1 MHNLSTI
8 ITFEFLR
15 TVKRPSFWISIL
27 SVPIIFGAIFA
38 LSYFS
43 GQSTQQIQER
53 QEEERFTVQVLDESG
68 YLEDEQLTALEA
80 QRTDNKESGITAVEA
95 GEVDAFFYYPS
106 QPTEEQI
113 EVYNKDDGIFE
124 NFKYT
129 TVANSLLTAGA
140 EAQVGS
146 SEVLQVIKG
155 EGVET
160 DQTTYSDGVVVN
172 SIEQVVLPAIFIVV
186 FFFVI
191 IFLSG
196 QMLTSTTEEKENR
209 VIEMVLTT
217 IRPRALI
224 LGKIIAILA
233 LGLVQAS
240 VLLLPVIIGY
250 VFFRDM
256 VTLPNIDTNA
266 IFEADPMRVLFAILY
281 LVFSVLLFTGLL
293 VGISAAVPTAKDA
306 NNFLGFTMFA
316 MFIPFYAIMSI
327 LTDASQPIVQVFTY
341 FPLTAPTTLL
351 IRNAV
356 GNLTE
361 LEAIIGLVVLVLS
374 SIIAITIAGRI
385 FRTGT
390 LQYSRILSLREI
402 FKK

>member
-8 ITFEFLR
+8 IAFEFLR

-27 SVPIIFGAIFA
+27 SVPVIFGAIFA

-43 GQSTQQIQER
+43 GQSSQQIQER
-53 QEEERFTVQVLDESG
+53 QEGERFSLQVLDESG
-68 YLEDEQLTALEA
+68 YIDNEQLATLEA
-80 QRTDNKESGITAVEA
+80 ERVSNKENGISAVED
-95 GEVDAFFYYPS
+95 GRVDAFFYYPT
-106 QPTEEQI
+106 QPTEAQI

-129 TVANSLLTAGA
+129 TVANTLLTSGA

-146 SEVLQVIKG
+146 SKILQVIKG

-160 DQTTYSDGVVVN
+160 AQTTYSNGVVIN
-172 SIEQVVLPAIFIVV
+172 SVEQIILPAIFIVI

-250 VFFRDM
+250 IFFRDM
-256 VTLPNIDTNA
+256 ITLPNIDMNA
-266 IFEADPMRVLFAILY
+266 VFEAEPTRIVFAVLY
-281 LVFSVLLFTGLL
+281 LIFSVLLFTGLL
-293 VGISAAVPTAKDA
+293 VGMA
-306 NNFLGFTMFA
+306 F
-316 MFIPFYAIMSI
+316 FI
-327 LTDASQPIVQVFTY
+327 D
-341 FPLTAPTTLL
+341 
-351 IRNAV
+351 
-356 GNLTE
+356 
-361 LEAIIGLVVLVLS
+361 
-374 SIIAITIAGRI
+374 
-385 FRTGT
+385 
-390 LQYSRILSLREI
+390 
-402 FKK
+402 

>member
-8 ITFEFLR
+8 IAFEFLR

-27 SVPIIFGAIFA
+27 SVPVIFGVIFA

-43 GQSTQQIQER
+43 GQSSQQIQER
-53 QEEERFTVQVLDESG
+53 QEDEQFSLQVLDESG
-68 YLEDEQLTALEA
+68 YVNDEQLAGFEA
-80 QRTDNKESGITAVEA
+80 ERINNKESGISAVEN
-95 GEVDAFFYYPS
+95 GVVDAFFYYPN
-106 QPTEEQI
+106 QPTETHI

-129 TVANSLLTAGA
+129 TVASLLLTTGA
-140 EAQVGS
+140 EAQVDS
-146 SEVLQVIKG
+146 SEILQVIKG
-155 EGVET
+155 EGIET
-160 DQTTYSDGVVVN
+160 TQTTYNNGVAVN
-172 SIEQVVLPAIFIVV
+172 SLEQIILPAIFIII

-250 VFFRDM
+250 IFFRDM
-256 VTLPNIDTNA
+256 VTLPNIDMNA
-266 IFEADPMRVLFAILY
+266 VFEADPVRILFAVLY
-281 LVFSVLLFTGLL
+281 LFFSVLLFTGLL

-316 MFIPFYAIMSI
+316 MFIPFYAIVSI
-327 LTDASQPIVQVFTY
+327 LTDATQPIVQVFTY

-351 IRNAV
+351 VRNAI

-361 LEAIIGLVVLVLS
+361 VEAIIGLVILVIS
-374 SIIAITIAGRI
+374 SVVAITIAGRI

-402 FKK
+402 LKK

>member
-8 ITFEFLR
+8 IAFEFLR

-27 SVPIIFGAIFA
+27 SVPVIFGAIFA

-43 GQSTQQIQER
+43 GQSSQQIQER
-53 QEEERFTVQVLDESG
+53 QEGERFSLQVLDESG
-68 YLEDEQLTALEA
+68 YIDNKQLAALEA
-80 QRTDNKESGITAVEA
+80 ERVSNKENGISAVEN
-95 GEVDAFFYYPS
+95 GRVDAFFYYPT
-106 QPTEEQI
+106 QPTEAQV

-129 TVANSLLTAGA
+129 TVASTLLTSGA
-140 EAQVGS
+140 EMQVGS
-146 SEVLQVIKG
+146 SEILQVIKG

-160 DQTTYSDGVVVN
+160 AQTTYSNGVVIN
-172 SIEQVVLPAIFIVV
+172 SFEQIILPAIFIVI

-250 VFFRDM
+250 IFFRDM
-256 VTLPNIDTNA
+256 ITLPNIDMNA
-266 IFEADPMRVLFAILY
+266 VFEAEPTRIVFAVLY
-281 LVFSVLLFTGLL
+281 LIFSVLLFTGLL

-327 LTDASQPIVQVFTY
+327 LTDAAQPIVQVFTY

-351 IRNAV
+351 VRNAV

-361 LEAIIGLVVLVLS
+361 VEAIIGLAVLVAS

>member
-1 MHNLSTI
+1 MYNLSTI
-8 ITFEFLR
+8 IAFEFLR

-27 SVPIIFGAIFA
+27 SVPVIFGAIFA

-43 GQSTQQIQER
+43 GQSSQQVQER
-53 QEEERFTVQVLDESG
+53 QEEASFSLQVLDESG
-68 YLEDEQLTALEA
+68 YVNDEQLAALEA
-80 QRTDNKESGITAVEA
+80 VRINDKNDGINAVESGK
-95 GEVDAFFYYPS
+95 VDAFFYYPT
-106 QPTEEQI
+106 QPTEAQI
-113 EVYNKDDGIFE
+113 EVYNKNDGIFE
-124 NFKYT
+124 NTKYT
-129 TVANSLLTAGA
+129 TVANTILTAGA
-140 EAQVGS
+140 EARVGS

-155 EGVET
+155 EGVGT
-160 DQTTYSDGVVVN
+160 AQTVYDSGVEVN
-172 SIEQVVLPAIFIVV
+172 SVEQIILPAIFVV
-186 FFFVI
+186 IFFFVI

-233 LGLVQAS
+233 LGLVQATI
-240 VLLLPVIIGY
+240 LLLPVVIGY
-250 VFFRDM
+250 IFFRDV
-256 VTLPNIDTNA
+256 VTLPNIDVNA
-266 IFEADPMRVLFAILY
+266 VFEADPSRILFAVLY
-281 LVFSVLLFTGLL
+281 LIFSVLLFTGLL
-293 VGISAAVPTAKDA
+293 VAISAAVPTAKDA

-316 MFIPFYAIMSI
+316 MFVPFYAIMGI
-327 LTDASQPIVQVFTY
+327 LTDASQPIVQIFTY

-351 IRNAV
+351 ARNAV

-361 LEAIIGLVVLVLS
+361 LEAIAGLAVLVVS
-374 SIIAITIAGRI
+374 SIVAITIAGRI

-390 LQYSRILSLREI
+390 LQYARILSLREV